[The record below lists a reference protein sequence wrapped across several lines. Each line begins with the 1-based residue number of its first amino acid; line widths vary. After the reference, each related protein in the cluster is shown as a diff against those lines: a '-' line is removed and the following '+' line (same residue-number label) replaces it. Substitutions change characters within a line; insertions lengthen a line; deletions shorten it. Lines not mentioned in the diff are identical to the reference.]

1 MTNNKDEIA
10 RLKAL
15 LKEKNKENSELR
27 SKVNAFDKS
36 KESWKNKYKEAK
48 KEVKAKDAELKKKLR
63 LRKGTMEVLSDL
75 LLQQSK
81 DTPFGQR

>member
-1 MTNNKDEIA
+1 MTTNKDEIA

-15 LKEKNKENSELR
+15 LKEKNKENRELR

-36 KESWKNKYKEAK
+36 KENWKNKYKEAK
-48 KEVKAKDAELKKKLR
+48 KESKAKDVELKKKLR
-63 LRKGTMEVLSDL
+63 LRKDTMEVLSDL

-81 DTPFGQR
+81 DIPFGQR